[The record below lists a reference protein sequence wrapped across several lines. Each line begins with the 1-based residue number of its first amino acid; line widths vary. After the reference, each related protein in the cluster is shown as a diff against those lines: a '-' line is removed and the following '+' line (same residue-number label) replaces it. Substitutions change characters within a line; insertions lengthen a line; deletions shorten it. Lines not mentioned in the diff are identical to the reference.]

1 MKSFRFCVKKHLAS
15 GFFKSHVDRHYNCIN
30 NEVLLDGKIADPFK
44 ISGVSLNVFARG
56 LKAKMAITIAM
67 LLFVAMVLIDLVIV
81 VTTQNEFIRA
91 EVSKGDILLARLQ
104 DDLIATCLWE
114 NIGSHSASKV
124 KIRNILNE
132 AGVSC
137 ALIMGRD
144 GGELC
149 FGEKQCPA
157 HKKLVGFTRQA
168 ILSGQKTINF
178 SGKIWG
184 IFWKQNRN
192 IIISL
197 PLFQNRTPVAG
208 ASIVLPLEGIYE
220 RLRRNQKIFL
230 VYILINMAILGFVGI
245 HRLSKVY
252 FQPLTRLARR
262 AEEYRD
268 DDEFIFTVRKGDNE
282 LNTLSKALNSMLRR
296 ISDDKETL
304 RSTVMSLEKANLELK
319 KAQEEIIRAEKL
331 ASVGRLSAG
340 IAHEIGNPIGIVMGY
355 LELLKQTDI
364 SEAEKDEYILRTENE
379 IERINTI
386 IRQLLEISRPS
397 STELRAVAVH
407 ELIDDIA
414 DVLKVQPLMSNIDLK
429 RQLSSENDTVL
440 ADPSQLRQ
448 VFLNLIINAADAISS
463 TDRDVAGQL
472 KITSELETVSETE
485 SQGHPSMLKIRFID
499 NGPGIPEEDIGNI
512 FDPFFTTKEPGK
524 GTGLGLSVSFM
535 IVEGLGGKMSVNS
548 EIGKGTTMIINLPLF
563 EPEHSNCKVSGVLP
577 QVDQVAEDGNQKP
590 EDRNHKTEVRSNN
603 QLRN

>member
-1 MKSFRFCVKKHLAS
+1 
-15 GFFKSHVDRHYNCIN
+15 
-30 NEVLLDGKIADPFK
+30 
-44 ISGVSLNVFARG
+44 VFARG

-81 VTTQNEFIRA
+81 VTTQNELIRA
-91 EVSKGDILLARLQ
+91 EISKGDILLAGLQ
-104 DDLIATCLWE
+104 DDLIDTRLWE
-114 NIGSHSASKV
+114 NIGSHSALKM
-124 KIRNILNE
+124 KIMSIFDE

-149 FGEKQCPA
+149 FGEKQCSA
-157 HKKLVGFTRQA
+157 QKKLVGFSRQA
-168 ILSGQKTINF
+168 ILSGKKSVNF

-192 IIISL
+192 LIISL
-197 PLFQNRTPVAG
+197 PLFQNSTPVAS
-208 ASIVLPLEGIYE
+208 ASIVLPLEGIYG
-220 RLRRNQKIFL
+220 RLRRSQKIFL
-230 VYILINMAILGFVGI
+230 VYILINTAILGFTGI
-245 HRLSKVY
+245 RRLSKVY
-252 FQPLTRLARR
+252 FQPLTRLALR

-268 DDEFIFTVRKGDNE
+268 DDEFIFTVRKEDNE

-355 LELLKQTDI
+355 LELLKQTGI
-364 SEAEKDEYILRTENE
+364 SEAEKDEYILRTEKE

-397 STELRAVAVH
+397 STDLRSVAVH
-407 ELIDDIA
+407 ALIDDIA
-414 DVLKVQPLMSNIDLK
+414 DVLKVQPLMSNIDLE
-429 RQLSSENDTVL
+429 RHLGSENDTVL

-448 VFLNLIINAADAISS
+448 VFLNLIINAADAIS
-463 TDRDVAGQL
+463 TMGRDVDGQL
-472 KITSELETVSETE
+472 KITTELETVPETQ
-485 SQGHPSMLKIRFID
+485 SQGQPSMLKIRFID
-499 NGPGIPEEDIGNI
+499 NGPGIREEDIGNI

-535 IVEGLGGKMSVNS
+535 IVESLGGKMSVTS
-548 EIGKGTTMIINLPLF
+548 QMGEGTTMTINLPLF
-563 EPEHSNCKVSGVLP
+563 EPGHRNGKVSGVPP
-577 QVDQVAEDGNQKP
+577 QADQVSG
-590 EDRNHKTEVRSNN
+590 VRSNN
-603 QLRN
+603 QFSN

>member
-1 MKSFRFCVKKHLAS
+1 
-15 GFFKSHVDRHYNCIN
+15 
-30 NEVLLDGKIADPFK
+30 
-44 ISGVSLNVFARG
+44 VFARG

-81 VTTQNEFIRA
+81 VTTQNEIIRA
-91 EVSKGDILLARLQ
+91 EMSKGDILLARLQ
-104 DDLIATCLWE
+104 DDLIDTSLWE
-114 NIGSHSASKV
+114 NIGSHSSSKL
-124 KIRNILNE
+124 KIMSMLDE

-144 GGELC
+144 RGELC
-149 FGEKQCPA
+149 FGEKQYSA
-157 HKKLVGFTRQA
+157 QKKLVDFTRQA
-168 ILSGQKTINF
+168 ILSGKKTVNF

-184 IFWKQNRN
+184 IFWEQNRN
-192 IIISL
+192 LIISL
-197 PLFQNRTPVAG
+197 PLFQNGTPVAG
-208 ASIVLPLEGIYE
+208 ASIVLPLKGIYE
-220 RLRRNQKIFL
+220 RLRRSQKIFL
-230 VYILINMAILGFVGI
+230 VYILINTAILGFAGI

-268 DDEFIFTVRKGDNE
+268 DDEFIFTVRKEDNE
-282 LNTLSKALNSMLRR
+282 LNSLSKALNSMLRR

-304 RSTVMSLEKANLELK
+304 RSTVLSLEKANLELK

-355 LELLKQTDI
+355 LELLKQRDI

-397 STELRAVAVH
+397 SKDLRSVAVH

-414 DVLKVQPLMSNIDLK
+414 DVLKVQPLMSNIDLE
-429 RQLSSENDTVL
+429 RHLGSEIDTVL

-463 TDRDVAGQL
+463 MDRDVDGQL
-472 KITSELETVSETE
+472 KITTELEKVPETE
-485 SQGHPSMLKIRFID
+485 LQGQPSMLKISFID

-548 EIGKGTTMIINLPLF
+548 EIGKGTTMIINLPLY
-563 EPEHSNCKVSGVLP
+563 EPGHCNRRVSGV
-577 QVDQVAEDGNQKP
+577 AP
-590 EDRNHKTEVRSNN
+590 EADRTENERPEKIIGSKT
-603 QLRN
+603 